1 MKMNYFLEPRTNK
14 NKIEVE
20 LYFFNYARKSGVKN
34 SIGVDTYQFP
44 KKNGLANL
52 KSDVYKLDIIK
63 LKTVLL
69 I

>member
-20 LYFFNYARKSGVKN
+20 LYFSNYARKSDVKT
-34 SIGVDTYQFP
+34 SIGVDTLQFP

-52 KSDVYKLDIIK
+52 KSDVYKLDIVK